1 MYWWLAW
8 HTSLNQSNKIAHIR
22 VSSCGWFLS
31 TLWSL
36 GYIES
41 LSTSECHTSF
51 CSAQLNSGRGDFL
64 LHLVF
69 DNTVIMEAR
78 PRNPLNV
85 VGLISLDGLVA
96 SSVSESEDG
105 EGVSSQLLG
114 NGLLRGD
121 DCISTTSISDCGD
134 SWK

>member
-1 MYWWLAW
+1 M
-8 HTSLNQSNKIAHIR
+8 AHIR

-31 TLWSL
+31 TLGSL

-51 CSAQLNSGRGDFL
+51 CSAQLNSGKVDFR

-69 DNTVIMEAR
+69 DKTVIIEAR

-85 VGLISLDGLVA
+85 VGVISLDGLVA
-96 SSVSESEDG
+96 SSVSESEDDG

-121 DCISTTSISDCGD
+121 DWISTTSISDCGD